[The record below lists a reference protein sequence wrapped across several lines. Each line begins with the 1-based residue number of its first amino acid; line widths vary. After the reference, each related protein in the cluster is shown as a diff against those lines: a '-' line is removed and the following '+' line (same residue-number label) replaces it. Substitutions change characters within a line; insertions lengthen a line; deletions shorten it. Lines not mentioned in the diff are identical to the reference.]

1 MKKGKLIM
9 CSVVGAIVCSALC
22 IGYSNKS
29 TNIATIK
36 TEEYIDNFNFK
47 EQDNQ
52 SMEINDYWESASVEE
67 IKNSILGYIDDMM
80 ESTIIKLEDFK
91 KENNLSKIKL
101 YENEIKRLNT
111 ILDNVKSAETKE
123 ELRKAMQVRH
133 KDSV

>member
-1 MKKGKLIM
+1 MI
-9 CSVVGAIVCSALC
+9 
-22 IGYSNKS
+22 
-29 TNIATIK
+29 
-36 TEEYIDNFNFK
+36 F
-47 EQDNQ
+47 
-52 SMEINDYWESASVEE
+52 
-67 IKNSILGYIDDMM
+67 
-80 ESTIIKLEDFK
+80 TIIKLEDFK